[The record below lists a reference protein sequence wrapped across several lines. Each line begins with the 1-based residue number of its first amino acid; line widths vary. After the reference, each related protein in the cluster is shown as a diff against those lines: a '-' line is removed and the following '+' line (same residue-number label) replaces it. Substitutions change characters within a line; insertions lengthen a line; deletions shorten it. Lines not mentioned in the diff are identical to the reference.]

1 MEKQQNQ
8 NSELNLWWRE
18 TSKKKR
24 ETTCKILLE
33 KIKKKKLEAFSAG
46 WSRHTSRG
54 MSVLGITLQ
63 ETITLQIVSMERK
76 KPTQAHNWLWFLDP
90 PPFSQNPWEKK
101 ERKRKAL
108 PKRKK
113 GVRKRV
119 IPYDMPTTIMN
130 SLGNQTHQTNASSSI
145 DQINVPWD
153 LQKPLTTTLNNLERL
168 W

>member
-1 MEKQQNQ
+1 MWKMEKQQNQ

-33 KIKKKKLEAFSAG
+33 KKEKTRSFFCWLKQTYL
-46 WSRHTSRG
+46 SRHECLGNNSARDNNMTN
-54 MSVLGITLQ
+54 SVNG
-63 ETITLQIVSMERK
+63 ERDRHK
-76 KPTQAHNWLWFLDP
+76 HNWLWFRDP
-90 PPFSQNPWEKK
+90 PFPQNPWEKIEK
-101 ERKRKAL
+101 EKTL

-130 SLGNQTHQTNASSSI
+130 SLGNQTH
-145 DQINVPWD
+145 
-153 LQKPLTTTLNNLERL
+153 
-168 W
+168 